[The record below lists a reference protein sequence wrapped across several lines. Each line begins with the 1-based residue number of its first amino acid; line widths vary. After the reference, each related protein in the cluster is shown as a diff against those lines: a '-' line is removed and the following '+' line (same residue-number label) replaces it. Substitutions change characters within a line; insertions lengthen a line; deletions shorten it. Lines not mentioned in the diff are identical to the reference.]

1 MATTKKTR
9 RLQELKGSNFELAKG
24 QPDIRGW
31 EVREEKAR
39 KIGEVQELIFDV
51 LEHKVRYMVVQVM
64 DSTELELE
72 KRTVLIPI
80 GLAELHQ
87 KDDDVILHG
96 VTAFQIRALPKY
108 NKENLGARAEGAVG
122 TVFGRKHTSLHDDSD
137 DADMN
142 KEYYEHEHFNEK
154 NLYRNRTNVA
164 DVSLGKESR
173 DNSYQSK
180 QQMTEAEAI
189 ALRRDAELGRPVSNL
204 EEERLREQRRR
215 QIEELDRPIS
225 NVERE
230 KLREERTEN
239 TSHDSGGQRD
249 NETDEEYVRRARR
262 NIDNR

>member
-1 MATTKKTR
+1 
-9 RLQELKGSNFELAKG
+9 AKG

-64 DSTELELE
+64 DSDELELE

-96 VTAFQIRALPKY
+96 VTAFQLRALPKY

-122 TVFGRKHTSLHDDSD
+122 TVFGRKHTSLHDDTNET
-137 DADMN
+137 DMTN
-142 KEYYEHEHFNEK
+142 EYYEHEHFNEK
-154 NLYRNRTNVA
+154 NLYRNRKNVA
-164 DVSLGKESR
+164 DVSLEKDSR
-173 DNSYQSK
+173 DTSSQYK
-180 QQMTEAEAI
+180 QQMTEAEAV
-189 ALRRDAELGRPVSNL
+189 ALRRDADLGRPVSNL
-204 EEERLREQRRR
+204 EEERLSEQRRQHNVDLGR
-215 QIEELDRPIS
+215 HASNSEEASLT
-225 NVERE
+225 
-230 KLREERTEN
+230 EERRRKEN
-239 TSHDSGGQRD
+239 AADDFKGKRE

-262 NIDNR
+262 NIDNRS